1 MDMDFHHLQEIYQ
14 TNMGK
19 KLIDNATKTG
29 YLSCK
34 NCLEKI
40 VNETTEATGE
50 LVGNKITDK
59 FNLS

>member
-1 MDMDFHHLQEIYQ
+1 
-14 TNMGK
+14 MGK
-19 KLIDNATKTG
+19 KLIDNAIKTG